1 MSQNYMYEHTHTHV
15 YVQHLNQFSTCFL
28 IRDMATCIPWIST
41 KLKQA
46 INMTSETQQCLTLL
60 PTEVQQRF
68 REMCMWLLWNCTPT
82 ASVDYTLL
90 PQNMFWGIVHLESP
104 FRPFYPYPAFSIFHS
119 LSSLLFSPGHLTFSS
134 YSPCA
139 VGQRCWLWVTHS
151 LILQHLDD
159 PQVSPPVVAEC
170 PCLFAADQKKVNP
183 KWERGRE
190 GGGREGERER
200 GERKREEEEREGE
213 GEEERRREREKE
225 EREVL
230 NN

>member
-1 MSQNYMYEHTHTHV
+1 MPQNYMYEHTHTRV
-15 YVQHLNQFSTCFL
+15 YVQHLNQLSTCFL
-28 IRDMATCIPWIST
+28 IRDMATCIPRIST
-41 KLKQA
+41 KLKQV

-90 PQNMFWGIVHLESP
+90 PQNMFWDICTFRISLP
-104 FRPFYPYPAFSIFHS
+104 FSLYLAFSIFHS
-119 LSSLLFSPGHLTFSS
+119 LSSLLFSPSHLTYSS
-134 YSPCA
+134 YSPCV

-151 LILQHLDD
+151 LIVQHLDD
-159 PQVSPPVVAEC
+159 PQVSPPAVAEY

-190 GGGREGERER
+190 GGGRRERGREGREREKRRREKERER
-200 GERKREEEEREGE
+200 
-213 GEEERRREREKE
+213 EERRREREKE